1 MDYINNINEYLAN
14 RIVDR
19 NKSEIVEFCVNN
31 GIDDSDEFI
40 EQFDVTEF
48 DDFTMLLEEEIAD
61 AAMHYSDAYEILR
74 DYGWLTNW
82 DDLTDYIGGGNWYN
96 LSQVAEAAL
105 MYEYNADEQ
114 CMEDLKELIFI
125 KIEDSLEW
133 KSTILF

>member
-1 MDYINNINEYLAN
+1 MDYIDNINEHLAN
-14 RIVDR
+14 RIVSR
-19 NKSEIVEFCVNN
+19 NKPEIVAFCVKNEI
-31 GIDDSDEFI
+31 GYDDGDEFA

-48 DDFTMLLEEEIAD
+48 DDFAMLLDEEIAD

-82 DDLTDYIGGGNWYN
+82 DDLTDYNGGGNWYN

-125 KIEDSLEW
+125 KIEDSLE
-133 KSTILF
+133 

>member
-1 MDYINNINEYLAN
+1 MDYINKINEHLAN
-14 RIVDR
+14 RIVSRVKPD
-19 NKSEIVEFCVNN
+19 IIAFCVKNEI
-31 GIDDSDEFI
+31 GYDDEEEFA

-125 KIEDSLEW
+125 KIEDSLE
-133 KSTILF
+133 